1 MGSPFNTLA
10 RTLLAPAVNALM
22 GETMRLLPRK
32 AAADVNA
39 AAAPDPDRTE
49 TLFTGVFFDPRIK
62 PQMSH
67 AYDVRADKRPG
78 VASTGPYVDVMPT
91 ELAAGLVV
99 RRGDVVEQVDSGQR
113 WRVMDVIPSKV
124 GRSRLQLNFIG

>member
-1 MGSPFNTLA
+1 MASPFNALA

-22 GETMRLLPRK
+22 GEAMRLLPRK

-39 AAAPDPDRTE
+39 AAAPDPDRAE
-49 TLFTGVFFDPRIK
+49 TPFAGVFFDPRIK

-67 AYDVRADKRPG
+67 AYDVRADRRPG
-78 VASTGPYVDVMPT
+78 VAATSPYVDVMPT

-99 RRGDVVEQVDSGQR
+99 RKGDLIEQTDSGQR
-113 WRVMDVIPSKV
+113 WRVTDVIPLKTGIARCHV
-124 GRSRLQLNFIG
+124 NFIA